1 MTNSATIHE
10 VKVSP
15 VSNDEV
21 YKDASSKYYE
31 LTLVYTPNDGSPT
44 ICEKAVLPV
53 RTNKEKI
60 MTDLTGQQI
69 VALKRAACE
78 WVLAEHPYLYDN
90 TKTDADWAAWF
101 DAVQEG
107 KIDFDEPAIDEEGN
121 ETGYRAIYLVE
132 DYEGWDE
139 AYALD
144 MVFTILH
151 CGAKTVLKL
160 EDKPC

>member
-31 LTLVYTPNDGSPT
+31 LTVVYTPNDGSPT

-53 RTNKEKI
+53 RTNKEKT
-60 MTDLTGQQI
+60 MADLTDQQLN
-69 VALKRAACE
+69 ALKRAACE

-90 TKTDADWAAWF
+90 TKTDADWARWYD
-101 DAVQEG
+101 DAQEG

-121 ETGYRAIYLVE
+121 ETGYRVIYLAE

-139 AYALD
+139 AAALYNVLEI
-144 MVFTILH
+144 MTA
-151 CGAKTVLKL
+151 GACAL
-160 EDKPC
+160 